1 MPPWARPT
9 LFRQGR
15 PGKLKI
21 FLKHPL
27 DWEKT
32 QFRIQDS
39 FELRKPENFLF
50 LDLMSVGNV

>member
-9 LFRQGR
+9 LFRGR

-27 DWEKT
+27 DREKT
-32 QFRIQDS
+32 LIKRLAGRRTYIKGYSQPM
-39 FELRKPENFLF
+39 ELDEEVCF
-50 LDLMSVGNV
+50 